1 MPTVDQIR
9 HGITSR
15 STAMTCAVDGRDH
28 LISDQATQA
37 GLAADH
43 GQYVAI
49 CGHVVLAAPMV
60 VPPGPTCF
68 DCEAALHRITS
79 DQTNSHRRRGRVA
92 RLLHRL
98 CLPANLWSATSGSH
112 RAVGR

>member
-9 HGITSR
+9 LGTTSR

-28 LISDQATQA
+28 LVSDHAASA

-49 CGHVVLAAPMV
+49 CGRVVLAAPLV
-60 VPPGPTCF
+60 VPLGPTCF
-68 DCEAALHRITS
+68 DCETALHRIT
-79 DQTNSHRRRGRVA
+79 TARPISHRRRGLVA
-92 RLLHRL
+92 RLRRR
-98 CLPANLWSATSGSH
+98 CFPQTDPRSTTAGSH
-112 RAVGR
+112 RAMRA